1 LLIAIFEEAEV
12 FEDSTFESNG
22 KIRTRSRGWMI
33 ATLALNA
40 SIVLALILIPL
51 FYPEALP
58 SLTITMLMQAPPQPV
73 EEPKPIVHIEHT
85 ATSSAADPNN
95 PFIAPPTIPR
105 GSPAA
110 DEPEP
115 SGNPT
120 WVAIAVED
128 GNGSPSGPFGGGA
141 ASPTVVQAQLGPKHI
156 SSGVAIG
163 LLVHKV
169 TPEYPSIART
179 IRLGGTVVLQATI
192 SKSGSIENLR
202 VVSGPALLQQAAVE
216 AVRQW
221 RYRPYLLN
229 GEPVKVETTVNV
241 EFTLQ

>member
-1 LLIAIFEEAEV
+1 M

-22 KIRTRSRGWMI
+22 KIHTRSRGWMI

-58 SLTITMLMQAPPQPV
+58 GLTITMLMQAPPQPV
-73 EEPKPIVHIEHT
+73 EEPTPIAHIEHS
-85 ATSSAADPNN
+85 ATSSASAPNN
-95 PFIAPPTIPR
+95 TFEAPHIIPR
-105 GSPAA
+105 GSPTA
-110 DEPEP
+110 DVPEP

-120 WVAIAVED
+120 WLALGPE
-128 GNGSPSGPFGGGA
+128 GSGGGNPDGVFHG
-141 ASPTVVQAQLGPKHI
+141 SGTNPTVVQAVVGPKHI

-163 LLVHKV
+163 LLVRRV
-169 TPEYPSIART
+169 TPEYPPIART

-192 SKSGSIENLR
+192 SKSGNIENLR
-202 VVSGPALLQQAAVE
+202 VVSGPALLQQAAVD
-216 AVRQW
+216 AVRHW

-229 GEPVKVETTVNV
+229 GEPVEVETTVNV

>member
-1 LLIAIFEEAEV
+1 M

-40 SIVLALILIPL
+40 TIALVLILIPL

-58 SLTITMLMQAPPQPV
+58 GLTITMLMQALPQPV
-73 EEPKPIVHIEHT
+73 EEPKAIVHIEHA
-85 ATSSAADPNN
+85 ATSSASAPND
-95 PFIAPPTIPR
+95 PFIAPLTIPR
-105 GSPAA
+105 GSPTA
-110 DEPEP
+110 DVPEP

-120 WVAIAVED
+120 WIAL
-128 GNGSPSGPFGGGA
+128 GSEGSGGGNPDGVFHGSSA
-141 ASPTVVQAQLGPKHI
+141 NPTVVQAQVGLKHI

-163 LLVHKV
+163 LLIRKV

-202 VVSGPALLQQAAVE
+202 VMSGPALLQQAAVD

-229 GEPVKVETTVNV
+229 GEPVEVETTVNV